1 MNKRFAWFTAVLVN
15 LLLVSSIN
23 SQSKITVYKSGTEG
37 YESFRIP
44 AIVSFQKTL
53 LAFAEGR
60 VKGAADFG
68 DINIVLKKSTDNGKT
83 WSDLSVVASNGH
95 LQAGNPAPVVDLT
108 DSNYP
113 NGRIFLFYNTGN
125 QSEGDIRKGKGMREV
140 WYKTSVDA
148 GNTWSDP
155 VNITLQVHRPN
166 QPSINPAYHFSEDW
180 RSYANT
186 PGHAMQFDEGKYK
199 GRIFLAA
206 NHSQGNPRGKFEDY
220 FSHGFYTDN
229 HGLTFQLSPSLN
241 LPGSNEATAT
251 QISNNRLLLNARNQ
265 KGDIRARIIAISN
278 NGGAQWDTLYF
289 DKNLPDPVC
298 EGSILAIGK
307 KANKQILAFCN
318 AADTKNR
325 NNLTVRISK
334 DDGQTWSINKLIDKS
349 AEQDTSKDNAA
360 YSDIVK
366 LSNKKLGIL
375 YEKGNYA
382 TIVFTVVKW

>member
-1 MNKRFAWFTAVLVN
+1 MNKRYAWFTSVLVN
-15 LLLVSSIN
+15 LLLVSAIN
-23 SQSKITVYKSGTEG
+23 GQSKITVFTSGTEG
-37 YESFRIP
+37 YQSFRIP

-83 WSDLSVVASNGH
+83 WTDLSVVASNGH

-108 DSNYP
+108 DPNYP

-166 QPSINPAYHFSEDW
+166 QPSINPAFHFSEDW

-199 GRIFLAA
+199 GRIFVAA
-206 NHSQGNPRGKFEDY
+206 NHSQGNPVGKFEDY

-229 HGLTFQLSPSLN
+229 HGVSFQLSPSLN

-278 NGGAQWDTLYF
+278 SGGAHWDTLYF
-289 DKNLPDPVC
+289 
-298 EGSILAIGK
+298 K
-307 KANKQILAFCN
+307 KK
-318 AADTKNR
+318 
-325 NNLTVRISK
+325 
-334 DDGQTWSINKLIDKS
+334 
-349 AEQDTSKDNAA
+349 
-360 YSDIVK
+360 
-366 LSNKKLGIL
+366 
-375 YEKGNYA
+375 
-382 TIVFTVVKW
+382 